1 MSKKQAILSNDIVS
15 LYMDYFMET
24 PSDLQNVYHF
34 CKLNKIEESEFYKHF
49 SDLKQIDAHFFD
61 SVFENTMTLLD
72 KHEDFKNYDAQSK
85 LASFYFTF
93 FEILTANRSFVLHQ
107 LKGMPLKTISKLRNL
122 KNHFTQ
128 FVDSLG
134 IQLLEIEQEQIER
147 IQNQGIKEA
156 SWAQFMIIL
165 NFWINDTSKGFEKT
179 DIFIEKNLKASFDLI
194 DTTPL
199 KSLIDLGKFIFKE
212 NFNKS

>member
-1 MSKKQAILSNDIVS
+1 MSKKQAILSSDIVS
-15 LYMDYFMET
+15 LYMEYFMET
-24 PSDLQNVYHF
+24 PTDLQNVYHF
-34 CKLNKIEESEFYKHF
+34 CKTNKIEESEFYKHF
-49 SDLKQIDAHFFD
+49 SDLKQIDAHFFA
-61 SVFENTMTLLD
+61 SVYEKTTELLE
-72 KHEDFKNYDAQSK
+72 KHDDYKNYDAQSK

-107 LKGMPLKTISKLRNL
+107 LKGMPLKTISKLRDL
-122 KNHFTQ
+122 KHHFTQ
-128 FVDSLG
+128 FVDALG
-134 IQLLEIEQEQIER
+134 IQVLEIEQEQIEK
-147 IQNQGIKEA
+147 IQNQGIREA

-165 NFWINDTSKGFEKT
+165 NFWIHDTSKGFEKT
-179 DIFIEKNLKASFDLI
+179 DIFIEKNLKAGFDLI

>member
-1 MSKKQAILSNDIVS
+1 
-15 LYMDYFMET
+15 
-24 PSDLQNVYHF
+24 
-34 CKLNKIEESEFYKHF
+34 
-49 SDLKQIDAHFFD
+49 
-61 SVFENTMTLLD
+61 
-72 KHEDFKNYDAQSK
+72 
-85 LASFYFTF
+85 
-93 FEILTANRSFVLHQ
+93 
-107 LKGMPLKTISKLRNL
+107 MPLKTISKLRNL

-179 DIFIEKNLKASFDLI
+179 DIFIEKNLKAGFDLI